1 NIEKVR
7 KDNPEM
13 FNQSIDWLAISL
25 PTNKVTLIHN
35 PIERFN
41 KEPWCWYEITNLAE
55 RAKEFIF
62 IQSPYIIPT
71 KDMLKHIGTIDV
83 PRENIDILT
92 NSLASTPNAMAYSG
106 HIRHRK
112 KMVDF
117 GANVYEFQGPGSIH
131 AKSYIFDD
139 RISLVGSF
147 NMDSRST
154 YLSTE
159 TMVVID
165 SKEFANHLKKVIED
179 NSNNSLKV
187 LENYSYEYNSAVE
200 EGEVLLSKVIKIR
213 ILSIIT
219 YLFDYML

>member
-1 NIEKVR
+1 MNF
-7 KDNPEM
+7 KDQVLFM
-13 FNQSIDWLAISL
+13 RS
-25 PTNKVTLIHN
+25 
-35 PIERFN
+35 PI
-41 KEPWCWYEITNLAE
+41 YL
-55 RAKEFIF
+55 
-62 IQSPYIIPT
+62 
-71 KDMLKHIGTIDV
+71 MIG
-83 PRENIDILT
+83 
-92 NSLASTPNAMAYSG
+92 
-106 HIRHRK
+106 
-112 KMVDF
+112 
-117 GANVYEFQGPGSIH
+117 
-131 AKSYIFDD
+131 
-139 RISLVGSF
+139 ISLVGSF